1 MEIRRFGIGHR
12 RLDGPPGTRG
22 VEATSLHV
30 DERGLVAELALRPH
44 ARIAPHTNPNLAYL
58 LVIEGGGFV
67 SVGSETARVAA
78 GEAVVWPPNV
88 VHAAWT
94 ELTPM
99 RAIVVEFVQSTGS
112 GPVEALLPEGSAPG
126 QAIDDAKAVDDAL
139 RPDAE
144 EPDRA
149 DGALASAGSTP
160 AGPAPAD
167 GALAPKPAV
176 LPPDRQSP
184 EREPW

>member
-12 RLDGPPGTRG
+12 RRDGPPGTRG

-67 SVGSETARVAA
+67 SVASETARVAA

-99 RAIVVEFVQSTGS
+99 RAIVVEFVESAGS
-112 GPVEALLPEGSAPG
+112 EPVEPLLLEGGAVVE
-126 QAIDDAKAVDDAL
+126 AIDDA
-139 RPDAE
+139 PGSDAE

-149 DGALASAGSTP
+149 DGALA
-160 AGPAPAD
+160 
-167 GALAPKPAV
+167 PKPAV
-176 LPPDRQSP
+176 MPPDRRSP

>member
-30 DERGLVAELALRPH
+30 DERGLVAELALKPH
-44 ARIAPHTNPNLAYL
+44 AAIAPHTNPSLAYL

-67 SVGSETARVAA
+67 RVGSETARVAA

-88 VHAAWT
+88 AHAAWT

-99 RAIVVEFVQSTGS
+99 RAIVVEFAPAAEAEGRAAELIDPSPARSIEPATGS
-112 GPVEALLPEGSAPG
+112 A
-126 QAIDDAKAVDDAL
+126 
-139 RPDAE
+139 
-144 EPDRA
+144 PDRA
-149 DGALASAGSTP
+149 DGG
-160 AGPAPAD
+160 
-167 GALAPKPAV
+167 LAPRPAA

-184 EREPW
+184 EEEPW

>member
-99 RAIVVEFVQSTGS
+99 RAIVVEFVESAGS
-112 GPVEALLPEGSAPG
+112 ESVEPLLLDGGAVDE
-126 QAIDDAKAVDDAL
+126 AIDDAPG
-139 RPDAE
+139 PDAQ
-144 EPDRA
+144 EPDR
-149 DGALASAGSTP
+149 
-160 AGPAPAD
+160 AD

-176 LPPDRQSP
+176 LPPDRRSP